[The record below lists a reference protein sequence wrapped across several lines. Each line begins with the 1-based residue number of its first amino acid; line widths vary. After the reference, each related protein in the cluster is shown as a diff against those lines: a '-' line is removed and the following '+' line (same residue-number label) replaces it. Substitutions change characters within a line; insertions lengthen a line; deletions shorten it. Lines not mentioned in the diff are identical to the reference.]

1 MMILAVFA
9 SRGQSMDFAQKLMG
23 YGIPVETIP
32 APKEAGIG
40 CGLCVRFD
48 GKMLVRAHAALR
60 AGRYSSFKGFYRQD
74 FSGGR
79 LMLMPLTGL

>member
-9 SRGQSMDFAQKLMG
+9 SRGQSMDFAQQLMG

-40 CGLCVRFD
+40 CGLCVRFEERQFTR
-48 GKMLVRAHAALR
+48 VRAVLR
-60 AGRYSSFKGFYRQD
+60 LGKYSTFKGFYKVD
-74 FSGGR
+74 YAGGR
-79 LMLMPLTGL
+79 QTVVAYRE